1 MLILELIMNI
11 EDAHLTIY
19 RPNQRPVNNI
29 SLRDIEHA
37 SQSNNTISFI
47 DRLRGQ
53 LNDVER
59 KKQSLDLEAKLAQVI
74 EKFPKASDAVK
85 AALLKDIDL
94 KLNML
99 NKAMIS
105 MIQDSSKFKERQ
117 MYDKKESW
125 KLTTTEIAE
134 KELMKND

>member
-1 MLILELIMNI
+1 MNI

-53 LNDVER
+53 LNNMER
-59 KKQSLDLEAKLAQVI
+59 KKLSLDLEAKLAQII
-74 EKFPKASDAVK
+74 ERFPKASDAVK
-85 AALLKDIDL
+85 TALLKDIDL
-94 KLNML
+94 ELEML
-99 NKAMIS
+99 DTAAIS
-105 MIQDSSKFKERQ
+105 TVQDPPEFKGWWI
-117 MYDKKESW
+117 YGKGGPW
-125 KLTTTEIAE
+125 KLTAAEIAE
-134 KELMKND
+134 KELEKNDR